1 MAYHWPQPKRYW
13 LEIEAAGGLRY
24 AANSSRSTSLGAVRP
39 AQNGPSMTH
48 ERAGQG
54 RNIGM
59 ATTSGAAAG
68 GGLSTT
74 NLQIGWQYRA
84 ACKGPVSNLF
94 FAPNHLERK
103 EERLAR
109 EAAAKAICRTCPVLA
124 ECREYAL
131 LVREPHGIWGG
142 LNEYERRQLL
152 ARRAG

>member
-1 MAYHWPQPKRYW
+1 VGY
-13 LEIEAAGGLRY
+13 AAIPNRPNGLR
-24 AANSSRSTSLGAVRP
+24 AVGPARADEPVTRWRP
-39 AQNGPSMTH
+39 G
-48 ERAGQG
+48 RG

-59 ATTSGAAAG
+59 AISSSAAAS
-68 GGLSTT
+68 GLSSTE
-74 NLQIGWQYRA
+74 LQIGWQYRA
-84 ACKGPVSNLF
+84 ACKGPQSNLF

-103 EERLAR
+103 EERLTR

-152 ARRAG
+152 ARQAG

>member
-1 MAYHWPQPKRYW
+1 MA
-13 LEIEAAGGLRY
+13 I
-24 AANSSRSTSLGAVRP
+24 STS
-39 AQNGPSMTH
+39 
-48 ERAGQG
+48 
-54 RNIGM
+54 
-59 ATTSGAAAG
+59 AAAS
-68 GGLSTT
+68 GLSSTK
-74 NLQIGWQYRA
+74 LQIGWQYRA
-84 ACKGPVSNLF
+84 ACKGPQSHLF

-109 EAAAKAICRTCPVLA
+109 ESAAKAICRSCPVLE

>member
-1 MAYHWPQPKRYW
+1 
-13 LEIEAAGGLRY
+13 
-24 AANSSRSTSLGAVRP
+24 
-39 AQNGPSMTH
+39 
-48 ERAGQG
+48 
-54 RNIGM
+54 M
-59 ATTSGAAAG
+59 ATSSGAAAS
-68 GGLSTT
+68 GGLSSTD
-74 NLQIGWQYRA
+74 LQIGWQYRA
-84 ACKGPVSNLF
+84 ACKVSVSNLF

-109 EAAAKAICRTCPVLA
+109 ESAAKAICRTCPVLV

>member
-1 MAYHWPQPKRYW
+1 MG
-13 LEIEAAGGLRY
+13 IEAVGAVGY
-24 AANSSRSTSLGAVRP
+24 AAISNRPNHVRAVRP
-39 AQNGPSMTH
+39 A
-48 ERAGQG
+48 RAGTLLTRGRPGRG

-59 ATTSGAAAG
+59 ATSSSAAAG
-68 GGLSTT
+68 ALTSTD
-74 NLQIGWQYRA
+74 LQIGWQYRA
-84 ACKGPVSNLF
+84 ACKGPQSHLF

-109 EAAAKAICRTCPVLA
+109 EAAAKAICRRCPVLA

>member
-1 MAYHWPQPKRYW
+1 
-13 LEIEAAGGLRY
+13 
-24 AANSSRSTSLGAVRP
+24 
-39 AQNGPSMTH
+39 
-48 ERAGQG
+48 
-54 RNIGM
+54 M
-59 ATTSGAAAG
+59 ATSSGAAAG
-68 GGLSTT
+68 GLTSTD
-74 NLQIGWQYRA
+74 LQIGWQYRA

-103 EERLAR
+103 EQRLAR
-109 EAAAKAICRTCPVLA
+109 ESAAKAICRTCPVLA

>member
-1 MAYHWPQPKRYW
+1 
-13 LEIEAAGGLRY
+13 
-24 AANSSRSTSLGAVRP
+24 
-39 AQNGPSMTH
+39 
-48 ERAGQG
+48 
-54 RNIGM
+54 M
-59 ATTSGAAAG
+59 ATTPGATG
-68 GGLSTT
+68 GGLSSTD
-74 NLQIGWQYRA
+74 LQIGWQYRA

-109 EAAAKAICRTCPVLA
+109 EAAAKAICRTCPVLV

>member
-1 MAYHWPQPKRYW
+1 
-13 LEIEAAGGLRY
+13 
-24 AANSSRSTSLGAVRP
+24 
-39 AQNGPSMTH
+39 MTR

-59 ATTSGAAAG
+59 ATSSGAATG
-68 GGLSTT
+68 GGLSSTD
-74 NLQIGWQYRA
+74 LQIGWQYRA

-109 EAAAKAICRTCPVLA
+109 EAAAKAICRTCPVLV

-131 LVREPHGIWGG
+131 LVREPHGVWGG

>member
-1 MAYHWPQPKRYW
+1 
-13 LEIEAAGGLRY
+13 
-24 AANSSRSTSLGAVRP
+24 
-39 AQNGPSMTH
+39 
-48 ERAGQG
+48 
-54 RNIGM
+54 M
-59 ATTSGAAAG
+59 ATSSGAAAG
-68 GGLSTT
+68 GLTT
-74 NLQIGWQYRA
+74 RDLQIGWQYRA
-84 ACKGPVSNLF
+84 DCKGPVSNLF

-109 EAAAKAICRTCPVLA
+109 ESAAKAICRTCPVLA

>member
-1 MAYHWPQPKRYW
+1 M
-13 LEIEAAGGLRY
+13 
-24 AANSSRSTSLGAVRP
+24 STP
-39 AQNGPSMTH
+39 
-48 ERAGQG
+48 
-54 RNIGM
+54 
-59 ATTSGAAAG
+59 SGAAAG
-68 GGLSTT
+68 GGPSSTD
-74 NLQIGWQYRA
+74 LQICWQYRA

-109 EAAAKAICRTCPVLA
+109 ESAAKAICRGCPVLA

-131 LVREPHGIWGG
+131 LLREPHGIWGG

>member
-1 MAYHWPQPKRYW
+1 VPQRKRYC
-13 LEIEAAGGLRY
+13 LVIEAVGGLGY
-24 AANSSRSTSLGAVRP
+24 AAMRQDEEGT
-39 AQNGPSMTH
+39 
-48 ERAGQG
+48 
-54 RNIGM
+54 IGM
-59 ATTSGAAAG
+59 ATSSGPAAG
-68 GGLSTT
+68 GGLSSGE
-74 NLQIGWQYRA
+74 LQIGWQYRA

-103 EERLAR
+103 EQRLAR
-109 EAAAKAICRTCPVLA
+109 EAAAKAICRTCPVLT